1 MALTLA
7 CLIISAK
14 NDQFLTVC
22 AASEDFPHRLLDDNR
37 TSISNYSGCTEAVQ
51 VRCILFFIRKL

>member
-1 MALTLA
+1 MALTLP

-37 TSISNYSGCTEAVQ
+37 TSILNYNSAAQ
-51 VRCILFFIRKL
+51 RQFK